1 MPKTTGT
8 IQGTATINRWG
19 GVYESGRSYTL
30 RDKFRVSTVYEKHR
44 ARAFPMDPSISKVA
58 KEAQVSRRFVSK
70 VLREL
75 KDGGLVDP
83 ELVDKTKSKAT
94 GVCGFLDIE
103 HELFLLGLRAE
114 NPARSNQDY
123 CNNLLEGFGV
133 AISLSSISNFFLK
146 RFDHTGKF
154 KKAILIP
161 LDKFK
166 VGNQARYFEFMW
178 KVKRL
183 QDHTRW
189 VFFDEKHLV
198 NKDTLPGK
206 VRANPLTGHVDAI
219 GVNGDFR
226 DAFNLITAISCNVVK
241 SRPMVYTMGKKME
254 QQWLSWRSYVG

>member
-1 MPKTTGT
+1 MPKISGIIKGT
-8 IQGTATINRWG
+8 PSVNRWG
-19 GVYESGRSYTL
+19 GVYETGRSYLL
-30 RDKFRVSTVYEKHR
+30 RDKVRVSNVYERHR
-44 ARAFPMDPSISKVA
+44 AAAFPFDPNLLHVA
-58 KEAQVSRRFVSK
+58 KEAKVSRRFVSK
-70 VLREL
+70 VVEEL
-75 KDGGLVDP
+75 KEGELVDP
-83 ELVDKTKSKAT
+83 ELVDSSRSKAT

-103 HELFLLGLRAE
+103 HELYLLGLRAE

-133 AISLSSISNFFLK
+133 SISPSSISNFFLK
-146 RFDHTGKF
+146 RFDHAGKF

-166 VGNQARYFEFMW
+166 VGNQARYFEFMF

-219 GVNGDFR
+219 GVSGDFR
-226 DAFNLITAISCNVVK
+226 EAFNLIAAISCNVVK
-241 SRPMVYTMGKKME
+241 SRPMVYTMGKKNGTAEAFMAFI
-254 QQWLSWRSYVG
+254 R

>member
-1 MPKTTGT
+1 
-8 IQGTATINRWG
+8 
-19 GVYESGRSYTL
+19 
-30 RDKFRVSTVYEKHR
+30 
-44 ARAFPMDPSISKVA
+44 
-58 KEAQVSRRFVSK
+58 
-70 VLREL
+70 
-75 KDGGLVDP
+75 VDP

-103 HELFLLGLRAE
+103 HKLFLLGLRAE

-133 AISLSSISNFFLK
+133 AISPSSISNFFLK
-146 RFDHTGKF
+146 R
-154 KKAILIP
+154 LIP

-183 QDHTRW
+183 QDHTSR
-189 VFFDEKHLV
+189 VFFDKKHLV

-219 GVNGDFR
+219 GVSGDFSY
-226 DAFNLITAISCNVVK
+226 AFNLIAAISCNVVK
-241 SRPMVYTMGKKME
+241 SRPMLYTMGK
-254 QQWLSWRSYVG
+254 